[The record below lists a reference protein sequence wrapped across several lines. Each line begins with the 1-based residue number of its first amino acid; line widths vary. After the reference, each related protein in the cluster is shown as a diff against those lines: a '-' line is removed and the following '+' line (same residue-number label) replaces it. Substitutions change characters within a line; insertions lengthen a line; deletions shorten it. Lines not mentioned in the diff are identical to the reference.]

1 LTSAGDVGVGTAAP
15 GFKVE
20 VVGGTNDGIHIKDA
34 ASATVFGG
42 LFTQSAALAL
52 VTRSNHAL
60 DFGSNDTTHMSLSS
74 AGALTIGTAGGGWGG
89 AANGRDLT
97 IHGGSET
104 TTGVG
109 QISVQATDAIGVNI
123 GGGISFGGEYQNDAN
138 VDWATLW
145 GRKEN
150 ATDGNTAGYM
160 QFNTRPHGGNMT
172 ERGRLTSLGVLLI
185 GTTSLYSAPKV
196 GIGYNGGTDN
206 GIVLFSSSSA
216 AASCISF
223 FVSNTTHVGNI
234 TTNGSNST
242 AYNTSSDYRLK
253 ENVEYNW
260 DATTRLKQ
268 LKPAR
273 FNFINKPDEMVD
285 GFMAH
290 EAQEVVPRAVTGT
303 KDEVDD
309 DGNPV
314 IQGIDQAKLVPILV
328 KSLQEAVDKI
338 DTLEDRI
345 EILESAI
352 EMTVEG
358 QLLDG
363 TNASSTNAGS
373 KVKLG

>member
-1 LTSAGDVGVGTAAP
+1 
-15 GFKVE
+15 
-20 VVGGTNDGIHIKDA
+20 
-34 ASATVFGG
+34 
-42 LFTQSAALAL
+42 
-52 VTRSNHAL
+52 
-60 DFGSNDTTHMSLSS
+60 
-74 AGALTIGTAGGGWGG
+74 
-89 AANGRDLT
+89 
-97 IHGGSET
+97 
-104 TTGVG
+104 
-109 QISVQATDAIGVNI
+109 
-123 GGGISFGGEYQNDAN
+123 
-138 VDWATLW
+138 
-145 GRKEN
+145 
-150 ATDGNTAGYM
+150 
-160 QFNTRPHGGNMT
+160 
-172 ERGRLTSLGVLLI
+172 VLLI

-253 ENVEYNW
+253 ENVEYDW
-260 DATTRLKQ
+260 DATTRLKL

-273 FNFINKPDEMVD
+273 FNFINDPDEMVD

>member
-1 LTSAGDVGVGTAAP
+1 MRIV
-15 GFKVE
+15 
-20 VVGGTNDGIHIKDA
+20 
-34 ASATVFGG
+34 
-42 LFTQSAALAL
+42 
-52 VTRSNHAL
+52 
-60 DFGSNDTTHMSLSS
+60 
-74 AGALTIGTAGGGWGG
+74 AGG
-89 AANGRDLT
+89 
-97 IHGGSET
+97 S
-104 TTGVG
+104 VG
-109 QISVQATDAIGVNI
+109 
-123 GGGISFGGEYQNDAN
+123 
-138 VDWATLW
+138 
-145 GRKEN
+145 
-150 ATDGNTAGYM
+150 
-160 QFNTRPHGGNMT
+160 
-172 ERGRLTSLGVLLI
+172 I
-185 GTTSLYSAPKV
+185 GTTAPLAKNHTLGAGTAVVASGSDGAAEAFIEGANIAMTGSYGNLNIISNTAQAANTGGQIAFGGKSTDSDNKYATWGVIKGAKENGTSANIASYLAFSTRANGAGNTEKMRISSSGILLVGTTSEYSAPKV
-196 GIGYNGGTDN
+196 GIGYVGGTDN
-206 GIVLFSSSSA
+206 GIVLFSSTDA
-216 AASCISF
+216 AASQISF

-234 TTNGSNST
+234 TTNGSNAT

-253 ENVEYNW
+253 ENVEYDW
-260 DATTRLKQ
+260 DATTRLKL

-273 FNFINKPDEMVD
+273 FNFINDPDEMVD

-314 IQGIDQAKLVPILV
+314 MQGIDQAKLVPILV